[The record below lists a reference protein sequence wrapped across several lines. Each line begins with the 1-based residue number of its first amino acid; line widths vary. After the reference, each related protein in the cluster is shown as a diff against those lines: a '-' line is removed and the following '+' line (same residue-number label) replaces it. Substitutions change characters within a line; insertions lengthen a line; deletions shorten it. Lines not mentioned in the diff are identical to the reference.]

1 MISNFKLFPNFNI
14 SQKFVQNVQKQKNTF
29 ILSWDAMC
37 SKLMEIREI
46 SWSLVS
52 IKKSFRFYG
61 EEDYR
66 NLVSY
71 MYLFRT
77 INHT

>member
-1 MISNFKLFPNFNI
+1 MFNM
-14 SQKFVQNVQKQKNTF
+14 
-29 ILSWDAMC
+29 DAMC

-61 EEDYR
+61 EKDYR
-66 NLVSY
+66 NLAKQDKGFFSNYFSRLV
-71 MYLFRT
+71 FNNIR
-77 INHT
+77 